1 MKRLLISAFV
11 MFFCAAQMHADDLT
25 VEAVLAQDKDSE
37 PTDAFAPDVP
47 QIYAFFKTKGS
58 KKGDKLRAVWI
69 AEDVGDAAP
78 PDTKIDE
85 ATLTADQ
92 DDFYGAFSLSKPT
105 QGWPLGDYRVD
116 IYKGDQVATSVNFI
130 IEDEPDQS
138 DNAEE
143 ESEAE
148 PEESPAQP

>member
-1 MKRLLISAFV
+1 
-11 MFFCAAQMHADDLT
+11 
-25 VEAVLAQDKDSE
+25 
-37 PTDAFAPDVP
+37 
-47 QIYAFFKTKGS
+47 
-58 KKGDKLRAVWI
+58 
-69 AEDVGDAAP
+69 
-78 PDTKIDE
+78 IDE
-85 ATLTADQ
+85 ATLTADE